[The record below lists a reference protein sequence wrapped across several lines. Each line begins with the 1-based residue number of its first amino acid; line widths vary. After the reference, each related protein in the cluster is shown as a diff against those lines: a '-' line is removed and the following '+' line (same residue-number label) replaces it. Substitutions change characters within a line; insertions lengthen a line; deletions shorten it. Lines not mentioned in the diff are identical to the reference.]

1 MLSDESDTEAY
12 SQQSPVNT
20 LGQHLD
26 QRTSKGYQIP
36 NLSVFG
42 DSNDFTIGQGDG
54 RDYTRSNMLISFQ
67 EDFADQIAEDEE
79 EFKFIQEIVTGYQR

>member
-12 SQQSPVNT
+12 SQQSPVNA

-36 NLSVFG
+36 NLSTFG
-42 DSNDFTIGQGDG
+42 SSNDLTNGQGDG
-54 RDYTRSNMLISFQ
+54 RNQNRSNLLISFQ
-67 EDFADQIAEDEE
+67 EDFVDQIAEDEE
-79 EFKFIQEIVTGYQR
+79 EFKFI